1 MSGLRYAEADRGRFL
16 KLLVVTALLA
26 TVLPVLRSS
35 PALASGLSLSVAT
48 WHRNL
53 ETGRVSYD
61 FSVGGSGLAES
72 MAPCDGLDC
81 NWQVE
86 AYYRDG
92 TVSERIAQLASG
104 SLSRNT
110 STLNEHRTAQ
120 DISLKEV
127 THLRAELRPQSVYGS
142 QGRATY
148 TTDWIEVAPAA
159 TGGAISLTVN
169 EFRRDLTT
177 GVVSYDLRVD
187 ATEASRRGGPC
198 YATDCRWRIE
208 AWYRNGETSSFV
220 SNLKV
225 GAPPRG
231 VWTFTDTATGSTG
244 PEITHLRASLYSYN
258 YYSGTTPGDTYATD
272 WIPVA
277 EASSGGEVLL
287 TVDSFERDP
296 VSGAASFGMTV
307 EAFDMA
313 RRGGPCAG
321 VDCRAVIE
329 AWRVDG
335 SEQFLIDRLKYF
347 TPQRGSWYF
356 SDSYSGSRYLGTAT
370 HLRVVVYSYTYYSG
384 IPPGETDDSGLIPIS
399 DQMIGGYD
407 LAYIAGFLKSKNVSL
422 DELCLLVQ
430 DKTGFLNAEPDSPST
445 PAHACFGASTLIK
458 ALAAM
463 ALVMGGIG
471 VAVVV
476 HHYMGDDPGKGPI
489 GHTEEPGPDPDPEP
503 EPEADGASIRPPSN
517 CITDPAARQTL
528 LESLPR
534 EDHHLATDKN
544 RVAELQ
550 WTEQFELLLWEY
562 FPDRSL
568 NGSWNLVEKMRH
580 RGSHPFAYHQWVY
593 NNMERALRQA
603 RGDWNEFLR
612 RWNLWIR
619 DVVIADA
626 TIARREYWSFYDQ

>member
-1 MSGLRYAEADRGRFL
+1 MSGQRHGEADRGRLL

-26 TVLPVLRSS
+26 TVPVLRSS
-35 PALASGLSLSVAT
+35 PALAGELSLSVDA
-48 WHRNL
+48 WNRNL

-61 FSVGGSGLAES
+61 FRVGGSGLAES

-86 AYYRDG
+86 AYYHHG

-104 SLSRNT
+104 SLSRDT
-110 STLNEHRTAQ
+110 STFNESRNAL
-120 DISLKEV
+120 DVSLREV
-127 THLRAELRPQSVYGS
+127 THLRGVLRPQSVYGD

-148 TTDWIEVAPAA
+148 TTWIEVAPAA
-159 TGGAISLTVN
+159 SGGAISLTVN
-169 EFRRDLTT
+169 EFQRDLAT
-177 GVVSYDLRVD
+177 GTVSYDLRVD

-198 YATDCRWRIE
+198 YATDCRWKIE
-208 AWYRNGETSSFV
+208 AWYRNVETNSLV

-231 VWTFTDTATGSTG
+231 VWSFTNTVTGSG
-244 PEITHLRASLYSYN
+244 GLSEVTHLRASLYSYN
-258 YYSGTTPGDTYATD
+258 YYSGTPPGDTYSTD
-272 WIPVA
+272 FIPVA
-277 EASSGGEVLL
+277 EASSGGEVILS
-287 TVDSFERDP
+287 VDSFERDP
-296 VSGAASFGMTV
+296 VSGTASFETTV

-384 IPPGETDDSGLIPIS
+384 SPPGETDDSGLIPIS

-407 LAYIAGFLKSKNVSL
+407 LAYIAGFLKSNNVSL

-476 HHYMGDDPGKGPI
+476 HHYMSDDPGKGAI

-503 EPEADGASIRPPSN
+503 EPEAEGAGIQPPSN
-517 CITDPAARQTL
+517 CITDPVARQEL
-528 LESLPR
+528 LYSLPR
-534 EDHHLATDKN
+534 QDHHLATDKN
-544 RVAELQ
+544 RVAKPQ
-550 WTEQFELLLWEY
+550 WTEQFEELLWRY
-562 FPDRSL
+562 YPDRSL
-568 NGSWNLVEKMRH
+568 NEPWNIVEKMRH

-593 NNMERALRQA
+593 SNLRRALSQS
-603 RGDWNEFLR
+603 RGDWNQFLR
-612 RWNLWIR
+612 RWNLWVR
-619 DVVIADA
+619 DVVVADA
-626 TIARREYWSFYDQ
+626 TIARREYWSCFD